1 MKKKIILI
9 VILGTILSLLIY
21 LSTRENNITITA
33 LGDGLSLGMTPFDI
47 EGISYND
54 YLKDYLKEKKILKKY
69 YNHSEFGLTVK
80 ELIYEIKEN
89 EIIKNQNIE
98 LKRAINDADILII
111 SIGMDEL
118 SEDNLTK
125 NRMNNYIEDINYLIK
140 LIKTLNNKEI
150 ILLGLYTIKDKE
162 ELNIMKLNAKL
173 RDLCSNNN
181 IKNIEL
187 NNILKNK
194 DYYLDNNSYYI
205 NYKGHKLINEEIIK
219 AF

>member
-80 ELIYEIKEN
+80 ELIYEIKAN

-173 RDLCSNNN
+173 RDLCNNNN
-181 IKNIEL
+181 IKYIEL

-205 NYKGHKLINEEIIK
+205 NYKGHKLIKEEIIK